1 MGKWVAAYLNSKLSF
16 NIITAAC
23 PVITVYVK
31 LVEWVSP
38 CSQSCSNTL
47 LKTQN
52 LFLLL
57 LGFFFLCYDLTP
69 KATICLVRVL
79 AHATFL
85 P

>member
-47 LKTQN
+47 LKKQN

-57 LGFFFLCYDLTP
+57 LGGGGF
-69 KATICLVRVL
+69 VL
-79 AHATFL
+79 RFNT
-85 P
+85 

>member
-47 LKTQN
+47 LKKQN

-57 LGFFFLCYDLTP
+57 GGFLCYDLTP

>member
-31 LVEWVSP
+31 LVECVSP

-47 LKTQN
+47 LKKQN

-57 LGFFFLCYDLTP
+57 LGVFLCYDLTP

-79 AHATFL
+79 AHTTFL